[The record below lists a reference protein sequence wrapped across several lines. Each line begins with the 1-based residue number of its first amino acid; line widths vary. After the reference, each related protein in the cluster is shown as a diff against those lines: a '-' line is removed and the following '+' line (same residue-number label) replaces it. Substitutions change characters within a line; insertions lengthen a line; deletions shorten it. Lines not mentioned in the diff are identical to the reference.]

1 MQVFRQNFVAHDLY
15 QSVEFDAELLYYWV
29 RDRYVKPF
37 WARIVSLVGHLKHAV
52 RMNRFV
58 VGTLM
63 VVRVFR
69 HARLATEALDL
80 WLKGMS
86 TGMTIEKVTECL
98 DATQRFYEAMG
109 YDWDAKLMELDKL
122 YETATTACNDN
133 ENMLISEHAQLT
145 EENLECESKQ
155 EESTAIIAVARS

>member
-1 MQVFRQNFVAHDLY
+1 
-15 QSVEFDAELLYYWV
+15 
-29 RDRYVKPF
+29 
-37 WARIVSLVGHLKHAV
+37 AV

-58 VGTLM
+58 VRTLM
-63 VVRVFR
+63 VVRALR

-133 ENMLISEHAQLT
+133 ENMP